1 MKKLYVLFVLALL
14 FALLVPLVA
23 VAAENEDAPEAR
35 TVRFRPYCTPWHARY
50 NSAGRY
56 IGWALG
62 SGSCTPVGGGLC
74 KARNA
79 YGSVFY
85 VKYGKA
91 PGLVVW

>member
-1 MKKLYVLFVLALL
+1 MKKLYVLFALVVLVALL
-14 FALLVPLVA
+14 LPLVA
-23 VAAENEDAPEAR
+23 EAVDYEAR

-50 NSAGRY
+50 NAYGRY
-56 IGWALG
+56 IGWAFG